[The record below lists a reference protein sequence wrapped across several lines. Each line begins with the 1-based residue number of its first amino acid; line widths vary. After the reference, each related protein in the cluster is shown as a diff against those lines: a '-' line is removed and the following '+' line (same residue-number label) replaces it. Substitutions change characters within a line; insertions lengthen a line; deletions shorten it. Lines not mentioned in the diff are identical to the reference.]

1 MSDIWSDLETFAD
14 KEDRIGRRTFVVTE
28 KKTGTSEYGPWYS
41 FRGTLNE
48 ASGSRCSMFLN
59 KEPTE
64 DDARAAMGSGDK
76 RKANGIRYEKRK
88 HVGLAKYGKSVDTL
102 DVGDEL
108 KVVTKFEKSKDG
120 NKFVVVDEVLA
131 PNEELEQVVQT
142 SAAGGPGF

>member
-1 MSDIWSDLETFAD
+1 MA
-14 KEDRIGRRTFVVTE
+14 
-28 KKTGTSEYGPWYS
+28 
-41 FRGTLNE
+41 
-48 ASGSRCSMFLN
+48 
-59 KEPTE
+59 
-64 DDARAAMGSGDK
+64 SGDK
-76 RKANGIRYEKRK
+76 RRANGIRYEKRK

-142 SAAGGPGF
+142 SAADGPGF